1 MTDLVVI
8 FGPPAS
14 GKAAVGTALAA
25 LASFRLFH
33 NHMTAEPVAALFGW
47 QTPQYAEATAQIRLA
62 LLERA
67 LTSQQDGASQSN
79 IVFTF
84 VWAFDLDEDNRFMA
98 SLVSLFERHGR
109 RVFFVELQ
117 ASLAARIEREGTPLR
132 LSLKPAKH
140 NVERA
145 RAMHLQIEGLHR
157 MNSSSSSA
165 GVSDFPYLQRYLQ
178 IDTEASSPEQA
189 AESIVEHF
197 GFTRLAG

>member
-25 LASFRLFH
+25 LTGFRLFH
-33 NHMTAEPVAALFGW
+33 NHMTAEPAAALFGW

-67 LTSQQDGASQSN
+67 LSTNQQDGAAQPT

-84 VWAFDLDEDNRFMA
+84 VWAFDLEEDNRFMA
-98 SLVSLFERHGR
+98 RLVSLFERHGR
-109 RVFFVELQ
+109 HVFFVELK
-117 ASLAARIEREGTPLR
+117 ASLTARIAREGTPLR
-132 LSLKPAKH
+132 LSLKPAKQ

-145 RAMHLQIEGLHR
+145 RAMHLEIEGRHR
-157 MNSSSSSA
+157 MNSNGAS
-165 GVSDFPYLQRYLQ
+165 GFPYPQRYLQ
-178 IDTEASSPEQA
+178 IDTEALLPDQA
-189 AESIVEHF
+189 AEAIVEHF